1 MEEITNILLHTI
13 QRINAYLSDYILII
27 LLIGTGLFYTFETKF
42 IQIRCFHEGIK
53 KVFIKPNIKKKENK
67 GLTSFQSLMTSI
79 AAQVGTGNII
89 GACGAILLGG
99 PGAIFWMWV
108 IAFFGMATIYAE
120 AVLAQETREILKD
133 GTILGGPVYY
143 IKKAFNNNFGK
154 FLAGFFSV
162 SLILALG
169 FMGTMV
175 QSNSIAETSSAA
187 FNIPAWLIGL
197 LVAATAAFIFIG
209 GINRVTSV
217 TEKLVPLMA
226 ILYLLLGII
235 VLIFNFKDIPEAVGM
250 IFKYAFQPQAIIGGS
265 FSYALKESVSQ
276 GVKRGLFSNEAGM
289 GSTPHAHALANVS
302 QPHDQGVVAM
312 IGAFIDTFVVL
323 TMTAL
328 VAIVTLY
335 AGNGPLADGV
345 IDEGISK
352 SNMITIAFSEIF
364 GDTMGSIFVAICL
377 LFFAFSSI
385 IGWNVFVKINVQ
397 YLFGK
402 KAIPTY
408 STLTVL
414 FIFVGSLFPND
425 LVWELADMFNNFMVI
440 PNIMALIAL
449 SGIVINAANTGKK

>member
-1 MEEITNILLHTI
+1 MS
-13 QRINAYLSDYILII
+13 A
-27 LLIGTGLFYTFETKF
+27 
-42 IQIRCFHEGIK
+42 
-53 KVFIKPNIKKKENK
+53 KKENK
-67 GLTSFQSLMTSI
+67 DKIKMSRLISNVF
-79 AAQVGTGNII
+79 
-89 GACGAILLGG
+89 
-99 PGAIFWMWV
+99 
-108 IAFFGMATIYAE
+108 Y
-120 AVLAQETREILKD
+120 ILKYAMKHNSFMVISY
-133 GTILGGPVYY
+133 ILCRCV
-143 IKKAFNNNFGK
+143 
-154 FLAGFFSV
+154 
-162 SLILALG
+162 
-169 FMGTMV
+169 FMG
-175 QSNSIAETSSAA
+175 
-187 FNIPAWLIGL
+187 
-197 LVAATAAFIFIG
+197 
-209 GINRVTSV
+209 
-217 TEKLVPLMA
+217 
-226 ILYLLLGII
+226 
-235 VLIFNFKDIPEAVGM
+235 
-250 IFKYAFQPQAIIGGS
+250 
-265 FSYALKESVSQ
+265 
-276 GVKRGLFSNEAGM
+276 
-289 GSTPHAHALANVS
+289 
-302 QPHDQGVVAM
+302 

-408 STLTVL
+408 SALTVL